1 LPDAAGYLKPGVSF
15 ARLDRVAKAMSDTE
29 CAKKMSAAK
38 AKLLRQ
44 CKMESPVPPRF
55 A

>member
-1 LPDAAGYLKPGVSF
+1 
-15 ARLDRVAKAMSDTE
+15 MSDTE

-38 AKLLRQ
+38 AKLLRR